1 MKEVPMW
8 ISELE
13 TDELQFIK
21 RFVLAS
27 GSLKEMADIYGVTYP
42 TVRSRLN
49 SIISKISSSEEKQE
63 DAYVTLIKKMA
74 MDGKLDF
81 EAATVLIHEY
91 RQRKEEIYGNR

>member
-13 TDELQFIK
+13 ADELQFIK

-49 SIISKISSSEEKQE
+49 GIIAKVSSEEKQE
-63 DAYVTLIKKMA
+63 EPYVSLIKKMA

-91 RQRKEEIYGNR
+91 RKRKEHEDGNH